1 MAWIG
6 ATIGAVVG
14 IGQGILGSSQASAQN
29 DELKRQY
36 EEQKK
41 INQKQADI
49 TNAYLKES
57 HAAEKKDYFA
67 AREFQWDVAVENW
80 QYETEIQDFRYL
92 QDVKRYKQS
101 AENYVNQLTFN
112 SIGAQMAYE
121 SQQAQFDEL
130 LASQAF
136 EGQANLV
143 ENLQNQGRVALTQA
157 GASRTKALQTT
168 LAEQGRNAAIMA
180 ESLRSGAQESMRN
193 MREIGLQK
201 YGADLQATANLMI
214 RPERLPGIPQPRMG
228 PERTFVEPAEVLPG
242 AVPPPQYANTM
253 MPLVSSISSAA
264 TGFVNAWDFKTG
276 KWKTT

>member
-6 ATIGAVVG
+6 ATVGAVLG
-14 IGQGILGSSQASAQN
+14 IGQGILSSSQASSQN
-29 DELKRQY
+29 AELKRQW
-36 EEQKK
+36 EEQQK
-41 INQKQADI
+41 INKKQAEI

-57 HAAEKKDYFA
+57 HEAEKKDYFA
-67 AREFQWDVAVENW
+67 AREFQWGVAVEEW

-101 AENYVNQLTFN
+101 ADNYVQQLTFN

-121 SQQAQFDEL
+121 SQQAQFNEL

-143 ENLQNQGRVALTQA
+143 ENLQNQGRAALTQA
-157 GASRTKALQTT
+157 GASRTKAIQTT
-168 LAEQGRNAAIMA
+168 LADQGRNAAIMA
-180 ESLRSGAQESMRN
+180 ESLRSAAKETMRG
-193 MREIGLQK
+193 MREVGLQK
-201 YGADLQATANLMI
+201 YGADLQAAANLMI
-214 RPERLPGIPQPRMG
+214 KPERLPGIPEPRLG

-242 AVPPPQYANTM
+242 AVPPPQYANTV

-264 TGFVNAWDFKTG
+264 TGFVNAWDFKQG
-276 KWKTT
+276 KWK